1 MFSRLSEDDRWFLDH
16 DVGDFQLIEG
26 WVNNV
31 VFDKVISIVAVLEGQ
46 IIAHATLI
54 RKYPG
59 AKSHTGRIR
68 ISVDPS
74 FREKHLATWMLL
86 DLINLAMAMGLETL
100 IMQMVE
106 DRDSSLIKSVKKL
119 DFSEEAVLKDY
130 VKDRDGTLCNLVV
143 MVKRLHRLW
152 DYSVSTYPSRV
163 PHSTGPGNGPSTP
176 KAKRYLR
183 PKYKW
188 PTLVPRTL

>member
-1 MFSRLSEDDRWFLDH
+1 MQKDYPKEVILKDGTGVTLRPLKKGDEDLLFEMFSRLSDDDRWFLDH
-16 DVGDFQLIEG
+16 DVEDFRLIEG
-26 WVNNV
+26 WVKNEV
-31 VFDKVISIVAVLEGQ
+31 LDKVISTVAVLEGQ

-86 DLINLAMAMGLETL
+86 DLINLAMGMGLETL
-100 IMQMVE
+100 TMQMVE
-106 DRDSSLIKSVKKL
+106 ERDSSLIRSVKKL

-130 VKDRDGTLCNLVV
+130 VKDRDGTPCNLVI

-152 DYSVSTYPSRV
+152 DDIGASS
-163 PHSTGPGNGPSTP
+163 
-176 KAKRYLR
+176 A
-183 PKYKW
+183 
-188 PTLVPRTL
+188 

>member
-1 MFSRLSEDDRWFLDH
+1 MLKDYPKEVILKDGTGVTLRPLKKGDEDLLFKMFSRLSEDDRWFLDH

-152 DYSVSTYPSRV
+152 DDMDRSLES
-163 PHSTGPGNGPSTP
+163 G
-176 KAKRYLR
+176 
-183 PKYKW
+183 
-188 PTLVPRTL
+188 

>member
-1 MFSRLSEDDRWFLDH
+1 MLKDYPKEVILKDGTGVTLRPLKKGDEDLLFEMFSRLSDDDRWFLDH
-16 DVGDFQLIEG
+16 DVGDFRLIEG
-26 WVNNV
+26 WVKNEV
-31 VFDKVISIVAVLEGQ
+31 LDKVISTVAVLEGQ

-86 DLINLAMAMGLETL
+86 DLINLAMGMGLETL
-100 IMQMVE
+100 TMQMVE
-106 DRDSSLIKSVKKL
+106 ERDSSLIRSVKKL

-130 VKDRDGTLCNLVV
+130 VKDRDGTPCNLVI
-143 MVKRLHRLW
+143 MFKRLHRLW
-152 DYSVSTYPSRV
+152 DDIGAPS
-163 PHSTGPGNGPSTP
+163 
-176 KAKRYLR
+176 A
-183 PKYKW
+183 
-188 PTLVPRTL
+188 